1 MYDGDAHSANGR
13 EDTAH
18 VYDLVEAKWQSAVA
32 QPFRSFLT
40 ATAISGQAASATDPA
55 PAASHKMVR
64 RHVSAVHQVYSG
76 KRDATL

>member
-1 MYDGDAHSANGR
+1 MYDGAAHSANGR
-13 EDTAH
+13 DDTAH
-18 VYDLVEAKWQSAVA
+18 VYDLVEAKGQSAVA
-32 QPFRSFLT
+32 RPFRNILT
-40 ATAISGQAASATDPA
+40 APAILGQTASATDPA